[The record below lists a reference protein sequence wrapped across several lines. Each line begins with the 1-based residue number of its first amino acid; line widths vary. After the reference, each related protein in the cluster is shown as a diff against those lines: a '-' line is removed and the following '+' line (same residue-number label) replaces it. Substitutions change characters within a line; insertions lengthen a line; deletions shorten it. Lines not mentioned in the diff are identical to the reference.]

1 MSDARGNRTATVIK
15 HLNEVNERCLV
26 EIELALQDLDPEPAG
41 AWDTVRGLRPQ
52 DTSTL
57 ALDGLSAPAE
67 EADEAGVVGEV
78 DAFASGPPGLQLYP
92 IRPLPHPPSWR
103 WRIWKA
109 RLRVLKP
116 S

>member
-1 MSDARGNRTATVIK
+1 MSDASGNSTATVIK
-15 HLNEVNERCLV
+15 HLNEVKERCLV
-26 EIELALQDLDPEPAG
+26 EIEPALQDLDPEPAG

-57 ALDGLSAPAE
+57 ALAGPLEPAE
-67 EADEAGVVGEV
+67 EAGEAEVEGEA

-92 IRPLPHPPSWR
+92 TRPLPHPRIWR

-109 RLRVLKP
+109 RLRVSKP